1 MTIMSTGRL
10 YVYVLCLVCV
20 CTHLQICLH
29 IWARGG
35 VQIISGIF
43 RDQRQLQHLRH
54 VWYKCVHTCIY
65 VLMYV
70 HTYVNTY
77 VMYVI
82 NACIHVFMY

>member
-20 CTHLQICLH
+20 CTHLQICMH

-43 RDQRQLQHLRH
+43 E
-54 VWYKCVHTCIY
+54 TNANF
-65 VLMYV
+65 
-70 HTYVNTY
+70 NTY
-77 VMYVI
+77 VMYGI